1 MPAIAVLIAAKDA
14 GAFLRTCLDSVLCQL
29 LPDDWEMRVV
39 LGVDGCDA
47 TAVVAS
53 SYSDT
58 VMVRCSN
65 RSVGPYIIF
74 NSLVALTNADVLCR
88 FDADDVML
96 PGYLSSHVQQLTC
109 PMSADI
115 VRSWSIYTD
124 INLNPARAMLSDGT
138 FTCFSGKRRRG
149 SDGQFTMTRA
159 VWARLGGFRPW
170 RFNADS
176 EFLTRARGAG
186 FSIADVPRYSYLRR
200 VHPSSLTAN
209 PRTGY
214 ASQQRQ
220 YYESF
225 TARQREAFGQGAT
238 VPQINPRCEPMF
250 GIETG
255 RTRSSMVSES
265 D

>member
-1 MPAIAVLIAAKDA
+1 M
-14 GAFLRTCLDSVLCQL
+14 
-29 LPDDWEMRVV
+29 
-39 LGVDGCDA
+39 
-47 TAVVAS
+47 
-53 SYSDT
+53 
-58 VMVRCSN
+58 
-65 RSVGPYIIF
+65 
-74 NSLVALTNADVLCR
+74 ALTNADVICR

-96 PGYLSSHVQQLTC
+96 PGYLASHIEHLSGA
-109 PMSADI
+109 MGADI

-124 INLNPARAMLSDGT
+124 VQLNPVRAALADGN

-149 SDGQFTMTRA
+149 SDGQFTMGRA

-186 FSIADVPRYSYLRR
+186 FSVADVARYSYLRR

-220 YYESF
+220 AYEAF
-225 TARQREAFGQGAT
+225 TARQREAFARGAT
-238 VPQINPRCEPMF
+238 VPRIRLKCEPMSP
-250 GIETG
+250 IDLG
-255 RTRSSMVSES
+255 RLRSSIASQS
-265 D
+265 DEQFPEPAERISSVQRNIIIDDDNISAIPSKSARM